1 MWSQCLLPLIDGL
14 PFLCPFTT
22 DMSALMNVSPT
33 ITSVPYLQDALIL
46 FHYRPPAPVEPLTL
60 SCSGHLPSPAS
71 QAPREGRTLTSKPRL
86 VTLTIPNVFLCVFH
100 VNSVNEPG
108 TKFSLSVMCDCG
120 WCSHSL
126 SYSFSLAFSLAL
138 SLSHPLSLKL
148 IPPCYFTETCQ
159 LTRDVKAFTVFV

>member
-1 MWSQCLLPLIDGL
+1 MAYRSFVHLPRTCPHWWMSPQLS
-14 PFLCPFTT
+14 PLCHIYRMPWFSSTT
-22 DMSALMNVSPT
+22 DHQPMWNHWLWV
-33 ITSVPYLQDALIL
+33 
-46 FHYRPPAPVEPLTL
+46 
-60 SCSGHLPSPAS
+60 CSGHLPSPAS

-126 SYSFSLAFSLAL
+126 SYSFSLTFSLAL
-138 SLSHPLSLKL
+138 LLSHSFSLKL